1 MAQKIFK
8 TLYNHSAVDVSV
20 NGNTVAAQASQLI
33 FLNPKFLANNLGD
46 VVSLYTQ
53 QLIDLYDDTDTLI
66 ASDDVWDSINY
77 NINALSSVSAAR
89 QPTSVYAQS
98 ALSTYAV
105 VNEEYLHLIGGEDC
119 AVTVD
124 VPYDGQELKIVNHN
138 PGKAT
143 FGAFTITSNTSC
155 VFRFCANAWVLLGR
169 FPNA

>member
-8 TLYNHSAVDVSV
+8 TLHNHSAVDVSV
-20 NGNTVAAQASQLI
+20 NGNTVAARASQLI

-53 QLIDLYDDTDTLI
+53 QLIDLYDDTDSLI
-66 ASDDVWDSINY
+66 APEDVWDSINY
-77 NINALSSVSAAR
+77 NINALSSVSAK
-89 QPTSVYAQS
+89 QSTSIFAQS

-119 AVTVD
+119 TVTAD

-138 PGKAT
+138 TSKAT
-143 FGAFTITSNTSC
+143 FGAFTIASNTTST
-155 VFRFCANAWVLLGR
+155 FRFCANAWVLLGR
-169 FPNA
+169 FSNV